1 MCLFLI
7 QQKGRFLRCVMM
19 IKELSH
25 LCYSIIYIIYNTVT
39 DWQSNLH
46 TEKIDTWTSP
56 QFSTLLS
63 LLCDVPVSWWLYVL
77 IQYCLPKNG
86 TKKDFISALWRFVER
101 FFFFFFGRVL
111 CGVWGCCGMGCLT
124 IHTHTITAHRLLQ
137 PKLYIVFWF
146 EFN

>member
-46 TEKIDTWTSP
+46 TAKIDTWTSP

-86 TKKDFISALWRFVER
+86 TKKDFISALWRFVEILL
-101 FFFFFFGRVL
+101 FFFWTCPL
-111 CGVWGCCGMGCLT
+111 WYMGMLRNGMPHNT
-124 IHTHTITAHRLLQ
+124 HTHNNCAPFVTAKTIYSLL
-137 PKLYIVFWF
+137 IRV
-146 EFN
+146 